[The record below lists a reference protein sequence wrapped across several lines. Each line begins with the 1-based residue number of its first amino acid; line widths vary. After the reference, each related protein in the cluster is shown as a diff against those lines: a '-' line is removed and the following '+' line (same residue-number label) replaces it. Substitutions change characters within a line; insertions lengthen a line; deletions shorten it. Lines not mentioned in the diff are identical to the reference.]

1 VTREALLVLGPHRGG
16 TSSVAGLLVRLGA
29 DAPRTLM
36 AADADNPAGYWE
48 SAVLCEF
55 HERLLHAVG
64 TRWDAF
70 TRLAPDRLRSAM
82 SDGLGEECRRV
93 LRAEFGDSPRFVL
106 KDPRMCR
113 LVPFWLHILEVE
125 GIVPAAV
132 LVLRS
137 PGDVARSLAA
147 RNEFEP
153 DLSLLIWLRHVLD
166 AESDTRAIRRT
177 FVRYHDVLES
187 WPSVAERLGQ
197 DLPSPSSAKAAA
209 DGGDIDRFVNRSLC
223 HHRGNPY
230 AEDVAPMLA
239 DWTRRAW
246 DALGW
251 LHEGDPSQA
260 GEALSALDSIRAELD
275 RSTAVLGDVRDRVHR
290 SLQGEVDGLRSHA
303 TALESARQELQHRI
317 EALEREADLLRQ
329 NISALQQNTAAL
341 QQNTAALQEKTVALQ
356 RELSAALGDAETLRK
371 SASWRV
377 TAPLR
382 AVYRMFR

>member
-1 VTREALLVLGPHRGG
+1 
-16 TSSVAGLLVRLGA
+16 
-29 DAPRTLM
+29 M

-70 TRLAPDRLRSAM
+70 TRLASDRLRSAM

-93 LRAEFGDSPRFVL
+93 LRTEFGDSPRFVL

-113 LVPFWLHILEVE
+113 FVPFWLRILEVE

-153 DLSLLIWLRHVLD
+153 ELSLLIWLRHVLD

-197 DLPSPSSAKAAA
+197 DLPLPAMAAA
-209 DGGDIDRFVNRSLC
+209 DRGDIDRFVNRSLC

-230 AEDVAPMLA
+230 AEDVAPILA

-251 LHEGDPSQA
+251 LHERDPGRAS
-260 GEALSALDSIRAELD
+260 EALSALDSIRAELD
-275 RSTAVLGDVRDRVHR
+275 RSTSVLGDVRDRVHR
-290 SLQGEVDGLRSHA
+290 SLQGEV
-303 TALESARQELQHRI
+303 TALEAARQELQHRI
-317 EALEREADLLRQ
+317 ETLEREADVLRQ
-329 NISALQQNTAAL
+329 NVGALQQNTTAL
-341 QQNTAALQEKTVALQ
+341 QG
-356 RELSAALGDAETLRK
+356 ELSAVRGDAEALRK

-382 AVYRMFR
+382 AVYRIFR